1 MGQGYTRNDASNN
14 IANGNV
20 INASDLDGEFDAIVN
35 AFASGTG
42 HTHDGTAA
50 EGGAITVVGPA
61 QEYIGDGIALYPKL
75 DATYDLGKAA
85 SSFNV
90 AYIESINLGG
100 TVVTA
105 TAAELNALDGITA
118 TVTELNYTDG
128 VTSAIQTQLDNKQP
142 LDAGLTS
149 ISGLVTAADRMIYTT
164 GLDIYATTPLT
175 AAGRALIDDA
185 SASAQRTT
193 LGLGSIATQAS
204 SAVSITGGTVSGLTS
219 LGVSGNITVTG
230 TVDGRDVSTDGTK
243 LDGVASGAEVNQNA
257 FSNIAVSGQT
267 TVAADGKTDTL
278 TLAAGTNITLTTNAV
293 TDTVTITAASGAPS
307 TADVLSATAGATA
320 GDVGTYM
327 FAGTTTAL
335 DYAFGATIAGSNLRP
350 AGITSLGWGGLGN
363 IGAGDHG
370 RQNTAQTG
378 TWRSMG
384 RAENYDTG
392 GRSPTILYGAT
403 LWLRIS

>member
-75 DATYDLGKAA
+75 DATYDLGKVA

-90 AYIESINLGG
+90 AYIESLNLGG

-105 TAAELNALDGITA
+105 TAA
-118 TVTELNYTDG
+118 ELNYTDG

-149 ISGLVTAADRMIYTT
+149 ISGLVTAADSMIYTT
-164 GLDIYATTPLT
+164 LSDTYATTPLT
-175 AAGRALIDDA
+175 AAGRALLDDA

-193 LGLGSIATQAS
+193 LGLGTAATTASTAYATAAQGTTADAALPKAGGTMTGALDLNSNVTLDTDSGSTSSLIQTSIATFAHAS
-204 SAVSITGGTVSGLTS
+204 FNSAKLLVTANNGTDTYISELLVVHNGVTASATEYGQVS
-219 LGVSGNITVTG
+219 TG
-230 TVDGRDVSTDGTK
+230 TFTVAYDVDI
-243 LDGVASGAEVNQNA
+243 SGADVR
-257 FSNIAVSGQT
+257 
-267 TVAADGKTDTL
+267 L
-278 TLAAGTNITLTTNAV
+278 LATAPA
-293 TDTVTITAASGAPS
+293 ITA
-307 TADVLSATAGATA
+307 T
-320 GDVGTYM
+320 TYK
-327 FAGTTTAL
+327 
-335 DYAFGATIAGSNLRP
+335 
-350 AGITSLGWGGLGN
+350 
-363 IGAGDHG
+363 
-370 RQNTAQTG
+370 
-378 TWRSMG
+378 
-384 RAENYDTG
+384 
-392 GRSPTILYGAT
+392 ILKT
-403 LWLRIS
+403 LV